1 MKKALG
7 KGIKAFIPEEYGIL
21 KNEVYAELDIDQLRP
36 NPLQPR
42 LKFEEKAIQELA
54 QSIREA
60 GVLQPI
66 VVVQDDGHYKIL
78 IGERR
83 WRAAQKAGLNK
94 MPALIRNIPKDQQLE
109 VSLVENLQREQLNPV
124 EIALGY
130 KRMMEELGYTQEG
143 IAEKVGKDRA
153 SVANFLR
160 ILKLPEV
167 ILDDLQ
173 SGELSMGHAKAL
185 LALEDSKAQ
194 IESANRIKRKSLS
207 VREAEHLVAKVMA
220 KPPSPKKRHVDPN
233 LEAVQEEL
241 LKALGAKVVISGT
254 PKNGV
259 IRIFYFSLDELNR
272 IHGLIKGVRT

>member
-7 KGIKAFIPEEYGIL
+7 RGIKAFIPEEYGIL

-42 LKFEEKAIQELA
+42 MKFEEKAIEELA

-66 VVVQDDGHYKIL
+66 VVVHDNEHYKIL

-94 MPALIRNIPKDQQLE
+94 VPALIRNIPKEHQLE
-109 VSLVENLQREQLNPV
+109 ISLVENLQREQLNPIEV
-124 EIALGY
+124 AVGY
-130 KRMMEELGYTQEG
+130 KRLIDEIGCTQEDV
-143 IAEKVGKDRA
+143 AEKVGKDRA

-160 ILKLPEV
+160 LLKLPNE
-167 ILDDLQ
+167 IQDSLQ
-173 SGELSMGHAKAL
+173 EGELSMGHAKAL
-185 LALEDSKAQ
+185 LAVD
-194 IESANRIKRKSLS
+194 NIKIQADLAKKIIRKGLS
-207 VREAEHLVAKVMA
+207 VREAETLVAKMKKEPA
-220 KPPSPKKRHVDPN
+220 FPKKRRLDPD

-241 LKALGAKVVISGT
+241 LKALGAKVVISGNV
-254 PKNGV
+254 KNG
-259 IRIFYFSLDELNR
+259 IIKIFYFSLDELNR
-272 IHGLIKGVRT
+272 IHGTIKGARS

>member
-21 KNEVYAELDIDQLRP
+21 KDEVYAELDIDQIRP

-66 VVVQDDGHYKIL
+66 VVVHDNGQYKIL

-83 WRAAQKAGLNK
+83 WRAAQKAGLSK
-94 MPALIRNIPKDQQLE
+94 VPALIRNIPKEQQLE

-130 KRMMEELGYTQEG
+130 KRLIDELGYTQEDV
-143 IAEKVGKDRA
+143 AEKVGKDRA

-160 ILKLPEV
+160 LLKLPNE
-167 ILDDLQ
+167 ILDRLQ
-173 SGELSMGHAKAL
+173 DGELSMGHAKAL
-185 LALEDSKAQ
+185 LAVENLKTQVELADK
-194 IESANRIKRKSLS
+194 IRLKGLS
-207 VREAEHLVAKVMA
+207 VREAESLVARLQE
-220 KPPSPKKRHVDPN
+220 KPALPKKRRIDPD
-233 LEAVQEEL
+233 LEALQEEL
-241 LKALGAKVVISGT
+241 LKVLGAKVVISGN
-254 PKNGV
+254 PKTG
-259 IRIFYFSLDELNR
+259 IIKIFYFSLDELNR
-272 IHGLIKGVRT
+272 IQGFIKGARS

>member
-7 KGIKAFIPEEYGIL
+7 RGIKAFIPEEYGII

-42 LKFEEKAIQELA
+42 MKFEEKAIQELA

-60 GVLQPI
+60 GVLQP
-66 VVVQDDGHYKIL
+66 VVVVRDNGFYKIL

-83 WRAAQKAGLNK
+83 WRAAQKAGLSK
-94 MPALIRNIPKDQQLE
+94 VPALIRNIPKEKQLE

-124 EIALGY
+124 EVAVGY
-130 KRMMEELGYTQEG
+130 KRLIDELGCTQEE

-160 ILKLPEV
+160 LLKLPDE
-167 ILDDLQ
+167 IQDKLQ
-173 SGELSMGHAKAL
+173 DGELSMGHAKAL
-185 LALEDSKAQ
+185 LAVENAKTLVELAKK
-194 IESANRIKRKSLS
+194 ILRKGLS
-207 VREAEHLVAKVMA
+207 VREAEVLVARLKE
-220 KPPSPKKRHVDPN
+220 PPRTPEKRRLDPD

-241 LKALGAKVVISGT
+241 LKALGAKVVISGNA
-254 PKNGV
+254 KSGA
-259 IRIFYFSLDELNR
+259 IKIFYFSLDELNR
-272 IHGLIKGVRT
+272 IHRFIKGARS

>member
-7 KGIKAFIPEEYGIL
+7 KGIKAFIPQEYGIL

-42 LKFEEKAIQELA
+42 LKFEEKAMQELA

-94 MPALIRNIPKDQQLE
+94 VPALIRDIPRDQQLE
-109 VSLVENLQREQLNPV
+109 ISLVENLQREQLNPV

-130 KRMMEELGYTQEG
+130 KRMTEELGYTQEE

-160 ILKLPEV
+160 ILKLPDV
-167 ILDDLQ
+167 ILDSMQ
-173 SGELSMGHAKAL
+173 NGELSMGHAKAL

-194 IESANRIKRKSLS
+194 IETAIRIKRKSLS
-207 VREAEHLVAKVMA
+207 VREAEHLVAKAMA
-220 KPPSPKKRHVDPN
+220 KPASSKKRSIDPN

-254 PKNGV
+254 PKNGIV
-259 IRIFYFSLDELNR
+259 RIFYFSLDELNR
-272 IHGLIKGVRT
+272 IHDLIKGARI

>member
-7 KGIKAFIPEEYGIL
+7 KGIRAFIPEEYGIL
-21 KNEVYAELDIDQLRP
+21 KDEVYAELDIDQLRP

-42 LKFEEKAIQELA
+42 LKFEEKSIQELA

-66 VVVQDDGHYKIL
+66 VVVHDDGHYKIL

-83 WRAAQKAGLNK
+83 WRAAQKAGLSK
-94 MPALIRNIPKDQQLE
+94 VPALIRNIPKEQQLE

-130 KRMMEELGYTQEG
+130 KRLIDELGYTQEDV
-143 IAEKVGKDRA
+143 AEKVGKDRA

-160 ILKLPEV
+160 LLKLPNE
-167 ILDDLQ
+167 ILDSLQ
-173 SGELSMGHAKAL
+173 DGELSMGHAKAL
-185 LALEDSKAQ
+185 LAVENLGTQVELAKK
-194 IESANRIKRKSLS
+194 IKRKGLS
-207 VREAEHLVAKVMA
+207 VREAENLAARLKE
-220 KPPSPKKRHVDPN
+220 KPAPPKKRRIDPD

-241 LKALGAKVVISGT
+241 LKAVGAKVVISGNQ
-254 PKNGV
+254 KNG
-259 IRIFYFSLDELNR
+259 IIKIFYFSLDELNR
-272 IHGLIKGVRT
+272 IHGFIKGERS